1 MAIPVPEPEL
11 TPFQIVARARALRER
26 VRAEAAEAEQHGTYS
41 PELHEQFVEA
51 GFHRILQPRRFG
63 GYEFGLDTFYRVII
77 EISSADAG
85 IGWNLCLGS
94 AHALQVGAF
103 FPEQAQAELF
113 GPDGHF
119 VGPSRAIPRGKATP
133 VDGGYRVSGRWDY
146 CSGSTYSTHVIALA
160 LLADSDERVMVAIPR
175 ADYKILDDWG
185 GGITIGLGGTASN
198 TIVAEDVFVPSHL
211 AVRYDWKDF
220 EMPTEGTIGF
230 QLHGNPLYLARAMTF
245 FYASL
250 NAVQIGNARAALE
263 EYEAMMT
270 TRPTS
275 FPPPMPRS
283 ESVDYQRWFGE
294 AYSLVDTAELAF
306 FGALARFAEKCVAF
320 AERGEPFTTADD
332 GAIRDVMAQCGRLA
346 WQAVDLMFASGGS
359 SAARHGSRLERCFR
373 DAAMFRTHI
382 AAQYEVVFASTGR
395 ARLGQPL
402 TH

>member
-11 TPFQIVARARALRER
+11 TAEQIVERARALREE
-26 VRAEAAEAEQHGTYS
+26 VIAEAASAEERGTYS
-41 PELHEQFVEA
+41 PELHGQFVQA

-103 FPEQAQAELF
+103 FPEQAQADLF

-133 VDGGYRVSGRWDY
+133 EPGGYRVSGRWDY
-146 CSGSTYSTHVIALA
+146 CSGATYSTHVIALA
-160 LLADSDERVMVAIPR
+160 LVADSEERIMVAIPR
-175 ADYKILDDWG
+175 SDYEILDDWG
-185 GGITIGLGGTASN
+185 GGTTIGLGGTASN
-198 TIVAEDVFVPSHL
+198 TIAADDVFVPAHL

-220 EMPTEGTIGF
+220 EMPREGTIGF

-250 NAVQIGNARAALE
+250 NAVQIGNARAALQ

-275 FPPPMPRS
+275 FPPPIPRS
-283 ESVDYQRWFGE
+283 ESVDYQRWYGE

-320 AERGEPFTTADD
+320 AERGESFTTADD

-395 ARLGQPL
+395 ARLGKPL

>member
-11 TPFQIVARARALRER
+11 TPHEIVDRARALRER
-26 VRAEAAEAEQHGTYS
+26 VRAEAAEAEQRGTYS
-41 PELHEQFVEA
+41 PELHEQFVAA

-103 FPEQAQAELF
+103 FPEQAQADLF

-119 VGPSRAIPRGKATP
+119 VGPSRAIPRGSATP

-146 CSGSTYSTHVIALA
+146 CSGATYSTHVIALA
-160 LLADSDERVMVAIPR
+160 LIADSDERVMVAIPR
-175 ADYKILDDWG
+175 ADYEILDDWG
-185 GGITIGLGGTASN
+185 GGTTIGLGGTASN
-198 TIVAEDVFVPSHL
+198 TIVAEDVFVPAHL

-220 EMPTEGTIGF
+220 EMPREGTVGF

-250 NAVQIGNARAALE
+250 NAVQIGNARAALD

-275 FPPPMPRS
+275 FPPPIPRS
-283 ESVDYQRWFGE
+283 ESVDYQRWYGE
-294 AYSLVDTAELAF
+294 AYSLTDTAELAF